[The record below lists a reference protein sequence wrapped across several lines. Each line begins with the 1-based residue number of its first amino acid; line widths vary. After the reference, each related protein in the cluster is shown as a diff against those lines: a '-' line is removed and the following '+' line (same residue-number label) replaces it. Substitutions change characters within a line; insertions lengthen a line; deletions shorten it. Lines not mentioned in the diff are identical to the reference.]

1 MTPNAADG
9 FSLSAETC
17 NLLSGETRLND
28 AAKNRR
34 GCRMSIKIEP
44 LGRLGKVAL
53 RDVWEHEQQD
63 FTPWLAR
70 EANIKLLGETLGIDL
85 EVEAQE
91 KNVGPFRADIL
102 CKDTTE
108 KDRWVLIE
116 NQLEKTDHCH
126 LGQLLTYAS
135 GLQAVTIVWIADR
148 FTEEHRAT
156 LDWLNEITDDRVNF
170 FGLEIELWKIGDSQ
184 IAPKF
189 NVVSK
194 PNDWTKTVLQSANR
208 LQVGELSETKRLYL
222 EFWSDFGE
230 LTEKRRSSIRKPK
243 PSTEN
248 WMAFPVGRS
257 YFRLIAAVSKQEKWL
272 EVHLCLDGPDH
283 KSNFKLLQLR
293 RTEIENAI
301 GPDLDWREL
310 PKEGRIM
317 LERKGVDVTNRLTW
331 TDLQNWLID
340 KLEVFSKVFGPIVK
354 SLDAADYQAPQL
366 AP

>member
-1 MTPNAADG
+1 
-9 FSLSAETC
+9 
-17 NLLSGETRLND
+17 
-28 AAKNRR
+28 
-34 GCRMSIKIEP
+34 MSIKIEP
-44 LGRLGKVAL
+44 LGRLRKVAI
-53 RDVWEHEQQD
+53 RDIWEHEQQD

-70 EANIKLLGETLGIDL
+70 EANIKLLGETLGLDL

-156 LDWLNEITDDRVNF
+156 LDWLNEITDDRFNF

-194 PNDWTKTVLQSANR
+194 HW
-208 LQVGELSETKRLYL
+208 E
-222 EFWSDFGE
+222 
-230 LTEKRRSSIRKPK
+230 RSSSPALFSRLISPCLRANLRKNITLSPK
-243 PSTEN
+243 PS
-248 WMAFPVGRS
+248 RS
-257 YFRLIAAVSKQEKWL
+257 SALPATKSSILR
-272 EVHLCLDGPDH
+272 DH
-283 KSNFKLLQLR
+283 SRHQL
-293 RTEIENAI
+293 TANH
-301 GPDLDWREL
+301 
-310 PKEGRIM
+310 
-317 LERKGVDVTNRLTW
+317 
-331 TDLQNWLID
+331 
-340 KLEVFSKVFGPIVK
+340 
-354 SLDAADYQAPQL
+354 
-366 AP
+366 